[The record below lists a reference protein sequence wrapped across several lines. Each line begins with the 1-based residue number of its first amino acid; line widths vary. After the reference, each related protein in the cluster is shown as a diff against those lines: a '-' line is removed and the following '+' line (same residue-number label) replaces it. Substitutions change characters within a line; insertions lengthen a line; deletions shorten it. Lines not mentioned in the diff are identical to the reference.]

1 MSTPGAVQSL
11 FPLEGAGESPL
22 LNSPGGNLAS
32 PARSLQVVPSLYSD
46 LDLVSLLRMRSQM
59 QPHQLAYSYET
70 DHGEVRLTYAE
81 LDRQA
86 RIVAA
91 QLQAANG
98 AGARALLLY
107 HPGPD
112 FLAGFF
118 GCLYAGVIA
127 VPAYPPRAPF
137 RPEDRNVRRIFSI
150 AQDASPRF
158 VITTDSVRTKLRD
171 ISNILPGVEHWLAS
185 DIQEGPGA
193 EAWLPFCPQQDDLAF
208 LQYTS
213 GSTGAPK
220 GVMVSHGNIIAN
232 ERMISIGF
240 GMTEKSLI
248 GGWLPVFH
256 DMGLIGHVLQPMY
269 LGVPCFLMSPMSFMK
284 RPFRWLDLI
293 SRNRLT
299 VSGAPDFAYRFCV
312 EAVSEEEKKRL
323 DLSSWELAFNG
334 AEPVRSET
342 LENFSAAFASCG
354 FRRSAFYPTYG
365 CAEATLFVAGGLKE
379 APPVKLIVQ
388 RSELER
394 GRAVEA
400 AEGDTQDVRV
410 LIGCG
415 KSAAGQKLS
424 IVHPDTRVQAA
435 EGEVGEIWISGPNV
449 TGGYWN
455 RTEESEERFRAPLA
469 GAESRPCY
477 RTGDLGFLRD
487 GELFITGRASDLI
500 IIRGLNHYPEDIELT
515 VSAAHEHF
523 LMSCAVSIDVDG
535 EERVV
540 VVQEVSREFP
550 DEQTDQAGAAA
561 RRALSEFHGLDM
573 HSLILLP
580 RGRLPRTSSGKVQR
594 RVCREMLLKGTLE
607 PIVVWTGPQQ
617 PPTLS

>member
-1 MSTPGAVQSL
+1 MSTLGAVQSL
-11 FPLEGAGESPL
+11 FPLEDAGESPL
-22 LNSPGGNLAS
+22 LKPLGGNLSS
-32 PARSLQVVPSLYSD
+32 PARALQVVPSLYSG
-46 LDLVSLLRMRSQM
+46 LDLVSLLRLRSQT
-59 QPHQLAYSYET
+59 QPHDLAYSYET

-86 RIVAA
+86 RTVAA

-112 FLAGFF
+112 YFAGFF

-127 VPAYPPRAPF
+127 IPAYPPRAPF
-137 RPEDRNVRRIFSI
+137 RPDDRSARRIFSI

-158 VITTDSVRTKLRD
+158 VITTEAVRTKLRD
-171 ISNILPGVEHWLAS
+171 VGGVLPGIEHWLAS
-185 DIQEGPGA
+185 DVQEGPGA
-193 EAWLPFCPQQDDLAF
+193 EAWLPFCPQPDDLAF

-213 GSTGAPK
+213 GSTGTPK

-232 ERMISIGF
+232 ERMITLGF
-240 GMTEKSLI
+240 GMTEKSRV

-269 LGVPCFLMSPMSFMK
+269 LGAPCFLMSPMSFMK

-299 VSGAPDFAYRFCV
+299 VSGAPDFAYRLCID
-312 EAVSEEEKKRL
+312 AVSEEDKARL
-323 DLSSWELAFNG
+323 DLSCWELAFNG

-342 LENFSAAFASCG
+342 LDRFSEAFASCG

-379 APPVKLIVQ
+379 APPVKLAVQ
-388 RSELER
+388 RSALER

-400 AEGDTQDVRV
+400 AEGATQDVRV

-415 KSAAGQKLS
+415 KSATGQKLA
-424 IVHPDTRVQAA
+424 IVHPETRVQAA
-435 EGEVGEIWISGPNV
+435 EGEVGEIWVSGPNV

-455 RTEESEERFRAPLA
+455 SPQESEARFRAPIA
-469 GAESRPCY
+469 GAESRLCY
-477 RTGDLGFLRD
+477 RTGDLGFLSQ
-487 GELFITGRASDLI
+487 GELFITGRLSDQI
-500 IIRGLNHYPEDIELT
+500 VIHGLNHSPEDIELT
-515 VSAAHEHF
+515 VGGVHEHF
-523 LMSCAVSIDVDG
+523 LLPCAVSIDVEG
-535 EERVV
+535 EQRVV

-550 DEQTDQAGAAA
+550 EEQTGQAGTAV
-561 RRALSEFHGLDM
+561 RQALSEVHGLEL
-573 HSLILLP
+573 HSLVLLP

-594 RVCREMLLKGTLE
+594 RVCREMLLQGALE
-607 PIVVWTGPQQ
+607 PIAVWTRPQQ
-617 PPTLS
+617 PAGLS

>member
-1 MSTPGAVQSL
+1 L
-11 FPLEGAGESPL
+11 FPLEGAGERPL
-22 LNSPGGNLAS
+22 LDSPVGNLVS
-32 PARSLQVVPSLYSD
+32 PSRALQMVPSLYSD

-81 LDRQA
+81 LDHQA

-158 VITTDSVRTKLRD
+158 VITTDSVRAKLRD
-171 ISNILPGVEHWLAS
+171 ISNILPGVEQWLAS

-193 EAWLPFCPQQDDLAF
+193 NAWLPFCPQQDDLAF

-312 EAVSEEEKKRL
+312 EAVSEEEKTRL

-379 APPVKLIVQ
+379 APPVKLVVQ

-415 KSAAGQKLS
+415 QSVVGQKLS
-424 IVHPDTRVQAA
+424 IVHPETRVPVA

-455 RTEESEERFRAPLA
+455 RAEESEERFRAPLA
-469 GAESRPCY
+469 DAEGRLCY
-477 RTGDLGFLRD
+477 RTGDLGFLRE

-515 VSAAHEHF
+515 VSAAHEQF

-540 VVQEVSREFP
+540 VVQEVSREFEK
-550 DEQTDQAGAAA
+550 EQTDQAGAAA

-607 PIVVWTGPQQ
+607 PIVVWTGPQL

>member
-1 MSTPGAVQSL
+1 MT
-11 FPLEGAGESPL
+11 
-22 LNSPGGNLAS
+22 
-32 PARSLQVVPSLYSD
+32 PARSLQVVPSLYSE
-46 LDLVSLLRMRSQM
+46 LDLVSLLRLRCLE

-86 RIVAA
+86 RTVAA

-137 RPEDRNVRRIFSI
+137 RPDDRNVRRIFSI

-158 VITTDSVRTKLRD
+158 VITTDAVRTKLRD
-171 ISNILPGVEHWLAS
+171 ISGVLPGIEQWLAS
-185 DIQEGPGA
+185 DVQEGPGA
-193 EAWLPFCPQQDDLAF
+193 EAWSSFTPHQDDLAF

-213 GSTGAPK
+213 GSTGTPK

-232 ERMISIGF
+232 ERMITVGF
-240 GMTEKSLI
+240 GMSEKTRI

-284 RPFRWLDLI
+284 RPYRWLDLI

-312 EAVSEEEKKRL
+312 EAVSEEEKARL
-323 DLSSWELAFNG
+323 DLSCWELAFNG
-334 AEPVRSET
+334 AEPVRTET
-342 LENFSAAFASCG
+342 LESFSAAFASCG
-354 FRRSAFYPTYG
+354 FRKNTFYPTYG
-365 CAEATLFVAGGLKE
+365 CAEATLFVAGGQKE
-379 APPVKLIVQ
+379 ALPVKLVVK

-400 AEGDTQDVRV
+400 AEGETQDLRV
-410 LIGCG
+410 LVGCG
-415 KSAAGQKLS
+415 KSAVGQKLA
-424 IVHPDTRVQAA
+424 IVHPETRVQAE
-435 EGEVGEIWISGPNV
+435 EGHVGEIWVSGPNV

-455 RTEESEERFRAPLA
+455 RVQESEERFRAPLA
-469 GAESRPCY
+469 DGDSRLCY
-477 RTGDLGFLRD
+477 RTGDLGFLLN

-515 VSAAHEHF
+515 VGSVNEHF

-550 DEQTDQAGAAA
+550 DDGFDQAGMSV
-561 RRALSEFHGLDM
+561 RRALSEAHGLEL

-594 RVCREMLLKGTLE
+594 RVCRELLLKGGLD
-607 PIVVWTGPQQ
+607 PIVVWTGPQL
-617 PPTLS
+617 PSDPAAVA

>member
-11 FPLEGAGESPL
+11 FPLQGAGESPL
-22 LNSPGGNLAS
+22 PSSPGGNLVS

-59 QPHQLAYSYET
+59 QPHQLAYSFET

-86 RIVAA
+86 CIVAA

-158 VITTDSVRTKLRD
+158 VITTESVRTKLRD

-312 EAVSEEEKKRL
+312 EAISEEEKKRL

-379 APPVKLIVQ
+379 APPVKLVVQ

-415 KSAAGQKLS
+415 KSASGQKLS

-455 RTEESEERFRAPLA
+455 RTEESDERFRAPLA
-469 GAESRPCY
+469 GAESRRCY

-515 VSAAHEHF
+515 VGAAHEHF